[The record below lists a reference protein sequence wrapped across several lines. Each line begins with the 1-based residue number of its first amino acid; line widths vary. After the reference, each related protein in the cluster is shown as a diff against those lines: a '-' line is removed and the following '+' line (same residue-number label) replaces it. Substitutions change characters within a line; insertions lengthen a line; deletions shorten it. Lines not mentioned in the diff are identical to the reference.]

1 MERELAFE
9 FVIEMRSLLN
19 DCNIRELHELTHEYK
34 TLGLLDYVA
43 IYRPD
48 DYKDLIRILNN

>member
-19 DCNIRELHELTHEYK
+19 DGNIRKLHELTHEYN
-34 TLGLLDYVA
+34 TLCLLDYVA